1 MRRPAAH
8 PTISAGRMPAL
19 PGQREPGM
27 PALPGEGQNQSENQ
41 PSGSSRF
48 ETEAKSATGI
58 SRVSPPRSRTR
69 VHGCGTPA
77 FAAVRR
83 RLADGQHDVLHPR
96 RGGVE
101 DAGVVGGDEEMGCM
115 AQSILPDAPPPECVS
130 CRVFAETG
138 LGQFRRA
145 AYMSAIDRHPNVVS
159 RDLRTG
165 FFARNASTLRS
176 RSAWSKRDAS
186 RLTS

>member
-27 PALPGEGQNQSENQ
+27 PALPGEGQNKSENQ

-48 ETEAKSATGI
+48 ETEAKSATEI

-83 RLADGQHDVLHPR
+83 RLADGQHDVLHPG

-115 AQSILPDAPPPECVS
+115 AQSILPDAPTPECVS